1 MVHGTKT
8 EETFMTIKTNLGSVL
23 RTTAVVLLLASGS
36 ALAQSPI
43 KIGHLADYS
52 GGTSDVGTPFGQ
64 GVADA
69 FAWVNKNGGING
81 TKVDVDTVDYG
92 YQVPRAIAQYKKWS
106 GSDKVSAIIG
116 WGTADTEALTGF
128 LTQDQ
133 IPDISG
139 SYAAALADPTGA
151 SGKAKAAPY
160 NFFYGPTYSDA
171 LRAELTWAADDWKA
185 KGKPG
190 KPKFVHMGANH
201 PYPNAPK
208 EAGEAMAKELGFDV
222 LPPLV
227 FALAPGDYSAQC
239 LSLKS
244 SGANYAYL
252 GNTAASN
259 ISVMKACK
267 AAGVDVQFLS
277 NVWGMDESA
286 AKTAGDA
293 ADGVI
298 FPLRT
303 AIGWGG
309 NAPGMK
315 TVVEISNISD
325 LTGKVYRPVHYIA
338 GVCTA
343 LYMKEAIEWA
353 TKNGGATGENVKKG
367 FYQKKDWVPA
377 GLEGVCN
384 PSTWTDKDHRGTMT
398 VNLYRSKVSGATDGD
413 LNDLM
418 AKGTVKLEKVK
429 TVELPRKNDWLG
441 W

>member
-1 MVHGTKT
+1 MTMKSLLGT
-8 EETFMTIKTNLGSVL
+8 
-23 RTTAVVLLLASGS
+23 AAAVLLLSGT
-36 ALAQSPI
+36 AAMAQSSI

-52 GGTSDVGTPFGQ
+52 GGTSDVGTPYGHA
-64 GVADA
+64 VADT

-81 TKVDVDTVDYG
+81 VKVDLDSVDYG

-106 GSDKVSAIIG
+106 GAEKVSAIMG

-128 LTQDQ
+128 VAQDK

-139 SYAAALADPTGA
+139 SYAAALSDPTGA
-151 SGKAKAAPY
+151 GGKAKAAPY

-171 LRAELTWAADDWKA
+171 LRAELTWAAEDWKA
-185 KGKPG
+185 KGKSG

-208 EAGEAMAKELGFDV
+208 AAGEALAKELGFDV

-227 FALAPGDYSAQC
+227 FALSPGDYSAQC

-244 SGANYAYL
+244 AGANYAYL

-267 AAGVDVQFLS
+267 TAGVDVQFLS
-277 NVWGMDESA
+277 NVWGMDENA
-286 AKTAGDA
+286 AKAAGDA
-293 ADGVI
+293 ADGVV

-303 AIGWGG
+303 AVAWGG

-315 TVVEISNISD
+315 TVMEISKMSD
-325 LTGKVYRPVHYIA
+325 PTGKVYRPVHYVA
-338 GVCTA
+338 AVCTA

-353 TKNGGATGENVKKG
+353 SKNGGVTGENVAKG

-377 GLEGVCN
+377 GMEGVCV
-384 PSTWTDKDHRGTMT
+384 PSTWTDKDHRPTMK
-398 VNLYRSKVSGATDGD
+398 VDLYRSKVSGSTEGD

-418 AKGTVKLEKVK
+418 AKGTIKLEKVK
-429 TVELPRKNDWLG
+429 TIDLPRKAEWLG

>member
-1 MVHGTKT
+1 MTMKSLLGTAS
-8 EETFMTIKTNLGSVL
+8 L
-23 RTTAVVLLLASGS
+23 ALLLAGTTIPAQAQI
-36 ALAQSPI
+36 AL
-43 KIGHLADYS
+43 GHLADYS
-52 GGTSDVGTPFGQ
+52 GGTSDVGTPYGQ
-64 GVADA
+64 GVADTY
-69 FAWVNKNGGING
+69 AWINKNGGIGGKQVNI
-81 TKVDVDTVDYG
+81 DTVDYG
-92 YQVPRAIAQYKKWS
+92 YQVPRAIALYKKWS
-106 GSDKVSAIIG
+106 GSDKVAAILG

-128 LTQDQ
+128 LANDK

-139 SYAAALADPTGA
+139 SYAAALTDPTGA
-151 SGKAKAAPY
+151 GGKAKPAPY
-160 NFFYGPTYSDA
+160 NFFYGPSYSDA

-185 KGKPG
+185 KGKSG

-208 EAGEAMAKELGFDV
+208 AAGEALAAELGFEV

-244 SGANYAYL
+244 AGANYAYL

-267 AAGVDVQFLS
+267 AAGIDVQFMS
-277 NVWGMDESA
+277 NVWGMDENA

-303 AIGWGG
+303 AVSWNGD
-309 NAPGMK
+309 APGMK
-315 TVVEISNISD
+315 TVMEISKISD
-325 LTGKVYRPVHYIA
+325 PSGTIYRPVHYIA

-343 LYMKEAIEWA
+343 LYMKEALDWA
-353 TKNGGATGENVKKG
+353 AKNGGATGENVAKG
-367 FYQKKDWVPA
+367 FYQKADWVPA
-377 GLEGVCN
+377 GMDGVCN
-384 PSTWTDKDHRGTMT
+384 PSTWTEKDHRPTT
-398 VNLYRSKVSGATDGD
+398 KVDLYRSKVSGATDGD

-418 AKGTVKLEKVK
+418 KKGTIKLEKVT
-429 TVELPRKNDWLG
+429 TVNLPRKPEWFG

>member
-1 MVHGTKT
+1 
-8 EETFMTIKTNLGSVL
+8 MTRITSLRLALGS
-23 RTTAVVLLLASGS
+23 A
-36 ALAQSPI
+36 ALALVLAGPAMAQSAI
-43 KIGHLADYS
+43 KLGHLADYS

-69 FAWVNKNGGING
+69 FAFVNKNGGING
-81 TKVDVDTVDYG
+81 TKLDVETVDYG
-92 YQVPRAIAQYKKWS
+92 YQVPRAIALYKKWS
-106 GSDKVSAIIG
+106 GTDKVSAIMG

-128 LTQDQ
+128 LAQDK

-139 SYAAALADPTGA
+139 SYAAALTDPTGK
-151 SGKAKAAPY
+151 SGKAKPAPY
-160 NFFYGPTYSDA
+160 NFFYGPSYSDA
-171 LRAELTWAADDWKA
+171 LRAELTWAAEDWKA

-208 EAGEAMAKELGFDV
+208 EAGEAMAKELGFEV

-267 AAGVDVQFLS
+267 AAGVDVQFMS
-277 NVWGMDESA
+277 NVWGMDENA

-303 AIGWGG
+303 AVAWGG
-309 NAPGMK
+309 SAPGMK
-315 TVVEISNISD
+315 TVAEISKMSD
-325 LTGKVYRPVHYIA
+325 PTGKVYRPVHYVA
-338 GVCTA
+338 AVCTA
-343 LYMKEAIEWA
+343 LYMKEAIAWA
-353 TKNGGATGENVKKG
+353 VANGGATGENVKKG

-384 PSTWTDKDHRGTMT
+384 PSTWTDTDHRGTLK
-398 VNLYRSKVSGATDGD
+398 VDLYRSRVSGPTDGD

-418 AKGTVKLEKVK
+418 AKGTIKLEKVK
-429 TVELPRKNDWLG
+429 TIELPRKPELLG

>member
-1 MVHGTKT
+1 MVGPDNK
-8 EETFMTIKTNLGSVL
+8 
-23 RTTAVVLLLASGS
+23 
-36 ALAQSPI
+36 
-43 KIGHLADYS
+43 
-52 GGTSDVGTPFGQ
+52 
-64 GVADA
+64 VA
-69 FAWVNKNGGING
+69 
-81 TKVDVDTVDYG
+81 
-92 YQVPRAIAQYKKWS
+92 AIM
-106 GSDKVSAIIG
+106 G

-128 LTQDQ
+128 VAQDK

-139 SYAAALADPTGA
+139 SYAAALTDPEGT

-171 LRAELTWAADDWKA
+171 LRAELTWAAEDWKA

-208 EAGEAMAKELGFDV
+208 AAGEALATELGFEV

-227 FALAPGDYSAQC
+227 FALTPGDYSAQC

-244 SGANYAYL
+244 AGANYAYL

-259 ISVMKACK
+259 ISVLKACK
-267 AAGVDVQFLS
+267 TAGVDVQFLG
-277 NVWGMDESA
+277 NVWGMDENA

-303 AIGWGG
+303 AVGWGG

-315 TVVEISNISD
+315 TVMEISKMSD
-325 LTGKVYRPVHYIA
+325 PTGKVYRPVHYIA

-343 LYMKEAIEWA
+343 LYMKEALDWA
-353 TKNGGATGENVKKG
+353 AKNGGADRRERRQGLLPEG
-367 FYQKKDWVPA
+367 QLGA
-377 GLEGVCN
+377 GRHGRRLQSLDLDRQGPSRHAQGRSLSLQNLRRDRRRHQRPDGQGHHQAREGQDRRTAAQGGMVRVVDMARL
-384 PSTWTDKDHRGTMT
+384 SAA
-398 VNLYRSKVSGATDGD
+398 GATHSTVIP
-413 LNDLM
+413 
-418 AKGTVKLEKVK
+418 AKAGIQYAAASRSIARRSGILDHPLSRVMTAVNGRTRFADDVRIE
-429 TVELPRKNDWLG
+429 T
-441 W
+441 

>member
-1 MVHGTKT
+1 MTMKTLLGT
-8 EETFMTIKTNLGSVL
+8 
-23 RTTAVVLLLASGS
+23 AAAVLLLSGT
-36 ALAQSPI
+36 AAMAQSAI

-52 GGTSDVGTPFGQ
+52 GGTSDVGTPYGHA
-64 GVADA
+64 VADT

-81 TKVDVDTVDYG
+81 VKVDLDSVDYG

-106 GSDKVSAIIG
+106 GAEKVSAIMG

-128 LTQDQ
+128 VAQDK
-133 IPDISG
+133 IPDMSG

-151 SGKAKAAPY
+151 GGKAKAAPY

-171 LRAELTWAADDWKA
+171 LRAELTWAAEDWKA
-185 KGKPG
+185 KGKSG

-208 EAGEAMAKELGFDV
+208 AAGEAIAKELGFDV

-227 FALAPGDYSAQC
+227 FALSPGDYSAQC

-267 AAGVDVQFLS
+267 TAGVDVQFLS
-277 NVWGMDESA
+277 NVWGMDENA
-286 AKTAGDA
+286 AKAAGDA
-293 ADGVI
+293 ADGVV

-303 AIGWGG
+303 AVAWGG

-315 TVVEISNISD
+315 TVMEISKMSD
-325 LTGKVYRPVHYIA
+325 PTGKVYRPVHYVA
-338 GVCTA
+338 AVCTA

-353 TKNGGATGENVKKG
+353 SKNGGVTGENVAKG

-377 GLEGVCN
+377 GMEGVCV
-384 PSTWTDKDHRGTMT
+384 PSTWTDKDHRPTMK
-398 VNLYRSKVSGATDGD
+398 VDLYRSKVSGSTEGD

-418 AKGTVKLEKVK
+418 AKGAIKLEKVK
-429 TVELPRKNDWLG
+429 TIDLPRKAEWLG